1 MEELNGLV
9 SLADC
14 DLLAKRDVLDFLTGG
29 CGVVF
34 DVSVL
39 GNLMYVLPI
48 WMLVRHYF
56 QIDVI
61 LIRMNW
67 SQYW

>member
-39 GNLMYVLPI
+39 GKLNVCLAHL
-48 WMLVRHYF
+48 
-56 QIDVI
+56 DVGAH
-61 LIRMNW
+61 
-67 SQYW
+67 

>member
-34 DVSVL
+34 DVSV
-39 GNLMYVLPI
+39 
-48 WMLVRHYF
+48 
-56 QIDVI
+56 
-61 LIRMNW
+61 
-67 SQYW
+67 

>member
-9 SLADC
+9 SLANC

-39 GNLMYVLPI
+39 GKLNVCLAHLDVPLLPQ
-48 WMLVRHYF
+48 LVS
-56 QIDVI
+56 I
-61 LIRMNW
+61 
-67 SQYW
+67 